1 MCSYP
6 TLPDEKLTSNIKNQ
20 GRKFLADTAHAK
32 AVTLVRVVHVHI
44 AAIEVHTVRVV
55 SIVLRG
61 RPIVSVRTGI
71 VQRTGRVGV
80 TVADSGKLQM
90 SKLKRA
96 DVYKRQCKTPTRMSV
111 CNPNR
116 IAILSTKSAYC
127 SPSSLLNLRGTL
139 GQLSLKACRPTLA
152 ATLIVSYGS

>member
-71 VQRTGRVGV
+71 VQRTGRIV
-80 TVADSGKLQM
+80 VAVPYSGKLQYG
-90 SKLKRA
+90 
-96 DVYKRQCKTPTRMSV
+96 DGNEQTF
-111 CNPNR
+111 
-116 IAILSTKSAYC
+116 TKGDTGRVEPHDHSFD
-127 SPSSLLNLRGTL
+127 
-139 GQLSLKACRPTLA
+139 
-152 ATLIVSYGS
+152 